1 MNCSYLRS
9 GSLLPVALA
18 IGLALVA
25 LYAAAADNDMRPA
38 IALYNQR
45 NYAAALQSFTI
56 ISTKEPANSSALYY
70 AANCEIG
77 LGHTTAAI
85 ILYRRL
91 IANSPTSAEA
101 ASARNVLQR
110 MGMRFESA
118 STASAEPGKA
128 GSRSA
133 SQGDRRTDGKSGGN
147 GDGKYTDNTFTSS
160 SRTPLS
166 ADAKDRIIDKFVVP
180 VRALAG
186 RPDISEMTISSV
198 KESLKQY
205 PSRLLGVLYAK
216 GCKVYVTPTLIDKE
230 PQLVNR
236 QPAGYEEG
244 ETYRNCPGMFNGS
257 IVLCEKV
264 FVGDGPDL
272 RRAPDIIGT
281 LRHELGHAVD
291 WYLGNLTAKDDY
303 KHQYLLDLGTID
315 DETKA
320 KLAYFCQ
327 KDFRGPKETFAE
339 LMCFKYGGRPSG
351 SGRTDLVG
359 SSFKLTRSYVDRVIN
374 EVDGSKSAHM

>member
-1 MNCSYLRS
+1 MKFSFLRS
-9 GSLLPVALA
+9 SSRLTLALA
-18 IGLALVA
+18 TSLVFALHGT
-25 LYAAAADNDMRPA
+25 AADNDMQQA
-38 IALYNQR
+38 VALYNQQ
-45 NYAAALQSFTI
+45 NYAAALQSFTA
-56 ISTKEPANSSALYY
+56 ISTKNAANTSALYY

-91 IANSPTSAEA
+91 IENSPTSGEA
-101 ASARNVLQR
+101 ISARTVLQR
-110 MGMRFESA
+110 MGIHVDA
-118 STASAEPGKA
+118 PADSAESGK
-128 GSRSA
+128 GGTKSTSKSDGRSNSRSA
-133 SQGDRRTDGKSGGN
+133 GKS
-147 GDGKYTDNTFTSS
+147 DGRSSANALSLSS
-160 SRTPLS
+160 SRVPLT
-166 ADAKDRIIDKFVVP
+166 ADSKDRIIDKFVVP

-186 RPDISEMTISSV
+186 RPEISEMTLSSV
-198 KESLKQY
+198 KDSLRQY
-205 PSRLLGVLYAK
+205 PTPLLGVLYAK
-216 GCKVYVTPTLIDKE
+216 GCKVFVTPTLIDKE

-244 ETYRNCPGMFNGS
+244 DTFRNCPGMFNGN

-272 RRAPDIIGT
+272 RKSDDIIGT

-291 WYLGNLTAKDDY
+291 WYLGDLTAKDDY

-315 DETKA
+315 DDTKA

-327 KDFRGPKETFAE
+327 KDYRGPKETFAE

-359 SSFKLTRSYVDRVIN
+359 NSFKLTRSYIDRVIN
-374 EVDGSKSAHM
+374 QLDGSNSTHM